1 MDMETVPSSASVDLH
16 TIRRRIRELAELHDD
31 DVPDLTTTTSD
42 SDEKLLRDFTFD
54 FDNKVNQIV
63 LDSTSHV
70 ASLTLQDFDA
80 YFERLKE
87 ELNMVD
93 AESTKISN
101 EIEILARTNM
111 EDSTQLETCLERLD
125 CDLDSI
131 TSQGLEKVKGGANAN
146 CPTYGDDESSL
157 INEPIDHKLEL
168 LELEVEIERNKTAL
182 KSLQDL
188 DHMYRW
194 FDAIEQIED
203 LLTGLKVTAFTENCI
218 RLSLQT
224 HIPKLE
230 GSRKI
235 EGIEPSVLNHELLIE
250 VLEGTMELKSVE
262 SYQNLERTGVG
273 GVHSQSKVPVVV
285 VHGILGWVG
294 RALESGFYCMYDS
307 SIDKNASVV
316 CLLVRKSEEG
326 QSWDVKFYRFSGET
340 VEHLCCI
347 VMWPINCGALS
358 SDLLG
363 SKCNRRM
370 FEDEESLGDELL
382 ATFIGSLF
390 DWSRIFPNDVYVID
404 ILDAAK
410 SLSKSSLQWFITKIQ
425 DRITLCTLRHLVV
438 KSANKSRFSL
448 EYLDRDETIIAH
460 MAGAVDAFIKI
471 SQDWPILSSPLKLIS
486 LKSSDHSKE
495 ISLTFL
501 CKAEEAANSLDIH
514 IRQDISSFVDAI
526 EKILVEQM
534 HLELHFDDSSKK

>member
-16 TIRRRIRELAELHDD
+16 TIRRRIREMAELHDD

-42 SDEKLLRDFTFD
+42 SDEKLLRDFTLD

-80 YFERLKE
+80 FFERLKE
-87 ELNMVD
+87 ELNMVE

-101 EIEILARTNM
+101 EIEILARTNV
-111 EDSTQLETCLERLD
+111 EDSTQLKTCLERLD

-131 TSQGLEKVKGGANAN
+131 TSQGLEKVKAGANAN

-157 INEPIDHKLEL
+157 INEPVDHKLEL
-168 LELEVEIERNKTAL
+168 LELEVEIERNKTTL

-203 LLTGLKVTAFTENCI
+203 LLTGLKVVAFTENCI

-224 HIPKLE
+224 YIPKLE

-262 SYQNLERTGVG
+262 
-273 GVHSQSKVPVVV
+273 
-285 VHGILGWVG
+285 
-294 RALESGFYCMYDS
+294 
-307 SIDKNASVV
+307 
-316 CLLVRKSEEG
+316 
-326 QSWDVKFYRFSGET
+326 
-340 VEHLCCI
+340 
-347 VMWPINCGALS
+347 
-358 SDLLG
+358 
-363 SKCNRRM
+363 
-370 FEDEESLGDELL
+370 
-382 ATFIGSLF
+382 
-390 DWSRIFPNDVYVID
+390 IFPNDVYIID

-425 DRITLCTLRHLVV
+425 DRITICTLRHLVV

-448 EYLDRDETIIAH
+448 EYLDRDESIIAH

-501 CKAEEAANSLDIH
+501 CKAEEVANSLDIH

>member
-16 TIRRRIRELAELHDD
+16 TIRRRIREMAELHDD

-42 SDEKLLRDFTFD
+42 SDEKLLRDFTLD

-80 YFERLKE
+80 FFERLKE
-87 ELNMVD
+87 ELNMVE

-101 EIEILARTNM
+101 EIEILARTNV
-111 EDSTQLETCLERLD
+111 EDSTQLKTCLERLE

-131 TSQGLEKVKGGANAN
+131 TSQGLEKVKAGANAN

-157 INEPIDHKLEL
+157 INEPVDHKLEL
-168 LELEVEIERNKTAL
+168 LELEVEIERNKTTL

-203 LLTGLKVTAFTENCI
+203 LLTGLKVVAFTENCI

-224 HIPKLE
+224 YIPKLE

-262 SYQNLERTGVG
+262 
-273 GVHSQSKVPVVV
+273 
-285 VHGILGWVG
+285 
-294 RALESGFYCMYDS
+294 
-307 SIDKNASVV
+307 
-316 CLLVRKSEEG
+316 
-326 QSWDVKFYRFSGET
+326 
-340 VEHLCCI
+340 
-347 VMWPINCGALS
+347 
-358 SDLLG
+358 
-363 SKCNRRM
+363 
-370 FEDEESLGDELL
+370 
-382 ATFIGSLF
+382 
-390 DWSRIFPNDVYVID
+390 IFPNDVYIID

-410 SLSKSSLQWFITKIQ
+410 SL
-425 DRITLCTLRHLVV
+425 
-438 KSANKSRFSL
+438 RFSL
-448 EYLDRDETIIAH
+448 EYLDRDESIIAH

-501 CKAEEAANSLDIH
+501 CKAEEVANSLDIH

>member
-1 MDMETVPSSASVDLH
+1 MKRYKNYMYIYIFFFPFCLLH
-16 TIRRRIRELAELHDD
+16 FLKQIKPRI
-31 DVPDLTTTTSD
+31 TS
-42 SDEKLLRDFTFD
+42 
-54 FDNKVNQIV
+54 
-63 LDSTSHV
+63 LD
-70 ASLTLQDFDA
+70 AF
-80 YFERLKE
+80 FERLKE
-87 ELNMVD
+87 ELNMVE

-101 EIEILARTNM
+101 EIEILARTNV
-111 EDSTQLETCLERLD
+111 EDSTQLKTCLERLE

-131 TSQGLEKVKGGANAN
+131 TSQGLEKVKAGANAN

-157 INEPIDHKLEL
+157 INEPVDHKLEL
-168 LELEVEIERNKTAL
+168 LELEVEIERNKTTL

-203 LLTGLKVTAFTENCI
+203 LLTGLKVVAFTENCI

-224 HIPKLE
+224 YIPKLE

-262 SYQNLERTGVG
+262 
-273 GVHSQSKVPVVV
+273 
-285 VHGILGWVG
+285 
-294 RALESGFYCMYDS
+294 
-307 SIDKNASVV
+307 
-316 CLLVRKSEEG
+316 
-326 QSWDVKFYRFSGET
+326 
-340 VEHLCCI
+340 
-347 VMWPINCGALS
+347 
-358 SDLLG
+358 
-363 SKCNRRM
+363 
-370 FEDEESLGDELL
+370 
-382 ATFIGSLF
+382 
-390 DWSRIFPNDVYVID
+390 IFPNDVYIID

-410 SLSKSSLQWFITKIQ
+410 SL
-425 DRITLCTLRHLVV
+425 
-438 KSANKSRFSL
+438 RFSL
-448 EYLDRDETIIAH
+448 EYLDRDESIIAH

-501 CKAEEAANSLDIH
+501 CKAEEVANSLDIH